1 MLLNNQWMKEKKNQK
16 TLKDSENTTYKNIWD
31 PAKAGLR
38 GEIIATNAYLFFFFY
53 FILLYNTVLVLPY
66 INMNPPWVYLSSQS

>member
-38 GEIIATNAYLFFFFY
+38 GEIIATNAYLFFF
-53 FILLYNTVLVLPY
+53 LLYFTLQY
-66 INMNPPWVYLSSQS
+66 CIGFAIH